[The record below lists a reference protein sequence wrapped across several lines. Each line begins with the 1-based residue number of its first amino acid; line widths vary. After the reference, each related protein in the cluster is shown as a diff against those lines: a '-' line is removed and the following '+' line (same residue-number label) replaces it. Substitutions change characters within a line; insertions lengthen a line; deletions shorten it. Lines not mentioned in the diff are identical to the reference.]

1 MLVFAVSFTAY
12 LVCGPV
18 FLVYDGDI
26 MYRVSESL
34 LWQHSVRITD
44 PLMHL
49 NEPYA
54 TYGPAVSVLLMPLV
68 AAGQLLFH
76 DGGRLTSLY
85 QPAVT
90 AATVVVVALVA
101 REIGC
106 SWRTSLGLALL
117 YGFGTLAWD
126 YSNILF
132 SEPLIALA
140 TVVAFLGLLRFRND
154 GSRRWLAA
162 AGGAVALAV
171 LGRTDSLAVV
181 MLPFSG
187 FAFVAV
193 VRASPSWPVR
203 VRALAA
209 YGLPV
214 AAAIL
219 LVLGYDGVRY
229 GGALRTGYLASGVG
243 FTFPFVRGFL
253 GLLVSPAAGIFV
265 FMPVLAMAVAGF
277 PGFVRRHRAAAI
289 LVACLV
295 GARLL
300 FYASW
305 WGWDGGDSWGPR
317 FLVPVLPVL
326 VLPLAFVSRRVP
338 LRVAISALAAMSIAI
353 ELLGQLV
360 SYYTLSLLAAAK
372 PWELATRLP
381 ELRNEFRAGPPVAQ
395 GQGGLRLGRCP
406 APISTSDLGTA
417 RPCSQG
423 LECDRGYRHSSRTA
437 GHERAGCLAAVRA
450 HRDSSDRSNHVRSG
464 ICPRRIGAYAG
475 SHLTQISPP
484 C

>member
-353 ELLGQLV
+353 EVLGQLV
-360 SYYTLSLLAAAK
+360 SYYTLSLLAAASL
-372 PWELATRLP
+372 PPGSSLPACLNCGMSSALALQSLKDKVDFDWGDAP
-381 ELRNEFRAGPPVAQ
+381 LLYQLRILVQHGPVHRGLNVIVVTVILLALLGMSVPVAW
-395 GQGGLRLGRCP
+395 RLFGRIEIQ
-406 APISTSDLGTA
+406 AIGATTSA
-417 RPCSQG
+417 AES
-423 LECDRGYRHSSRTA
+423 A
-437 GHERAGCLAAVRA
+437 LAA
-450 HRDSSDRSNHVRSG
+450 
-464 ICPRRIGAYAG
+464 
-475 SHLTQISPP
+475 
-484 C
+484 